1 MHIALCVHTGLFMK
15 DNASEIYRE
24 LSLAVEKQREPRVAF
39 PQASVR
45 YQTSSLF
52 FLKGRL
58 QYIFL
63 VINGFRI
70 SYIITCMHLHTSG
83 KDWVLAHAICHY
95 KCSDS
100 FTVYIWMSGLGIQ
113 ATIMRKYSGDRNEI
127 YRLLWEK
134 SVLCLCKSEYGFC
147 SRLD

>member
-1 MHIALCVHTGLFMK
+1 MHIALCVHTGFFMK

-24 LSLAVEKQREPRVAF
+24 LSLAVEKQREHRVAF
-39 PQASVR
+39 PRASVR

-113 ATIMRKYSGDRNEI
+113 ATIMRTYFTVVTEMKYI
-127 YRLLWEK
+127 
-134 SVLCLCKSEYGFC
+134 GFC
-147 SRLD
+147 GRSLYYVFAKVNMVSAQD